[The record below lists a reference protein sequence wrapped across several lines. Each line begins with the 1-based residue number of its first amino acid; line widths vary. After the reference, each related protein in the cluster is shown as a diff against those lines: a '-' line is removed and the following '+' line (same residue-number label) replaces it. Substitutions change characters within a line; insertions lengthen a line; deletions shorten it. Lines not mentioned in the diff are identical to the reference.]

1 MMPILSFPRGR
12 LQAGD
17 QIVFHIHTHVS
28 FITVEIFHMMD
39 ISALLIFGR
48 FLAFAPIL
56 HLGHE
61 DLCHRP
67 FGLDL
72 WSCLHCLHYEH
83 SPEACFAINNLNT
96 PKRYPRL
103 LSHLYDFCQ

>member
-48 FLAFAPIL
+48 FLAFAPHFASGSRGPL
-56 HLGHE
+56 PPSF
-61 DLCHRP
+61 RP
-67 FGLDL
+67 
-72 WSCLHCLHYEH
+72 
-83 SPEACFAINNLNT
+83 
-96 PKRYPRL
+96 
-103 LSHLYDFCQ
+103 

>member
-48 FLAFAPIL
+48 FLAFDPPFCIWVTRTFATVLSALIF
-56 HLGHE
+56 GHVYIV
-61 DLCHRP
+61 
-67 FGLDL
+67 F
-72 WSCLHCLHYEH
+72 
-83 SPEACFAINNLNT
+83 IMNT
-96 PKRYPRL
+96 RQRHA
-103 LSHLYDFCQ
+103 SRSII